1 MSSHKNLDVWK
12 LSVKF
17 VTEIYQETSKFPK
30 EEMFGITSQMRRS
43 AVSIA
48 SNIAEGAARQTD
60 KEYVRFL
67 YYSLGSKEELD
78 TQLIIAQQLNY
89 ITQNS
94 FDRLSPQ
101 LETIGK
107 LLNGLIKYLKTS
119 NKTIN
124 QKK

>member
-17 VTEIYQETSKFPK
+17 VVEIYQETSKFPK
-30 EEMFGITSQMRRS
+30 EEIFGITSQMRRS
-43 AVSIA
+43 AVSIS
-48 SNIAEGAARQTD
+48 SNIAEGSGRQTD
-60 KEYVRFL
+60 KEFIQFL

-78 TQLIIAQQLNY
+78 TQLIIAKQLNY